1 MNYKKSLKLGWHQ
14 SASPKKLFHF
24 EDGSGQLS
32 QIKQS
37 KGSIGKSQ
45 QRVSTING
53 DVYPPIPLHICDFVR
68 ATSQVTPLTPGDPCE
83 PDSGLQHSR
92 QGWKPWLLS
101 FQGDLAF
108 VLFCAPAEQNSFRW
122 TSSRTKWNGLLPG
135 LMTLLTGAG
144 LRHWNFSFPM
154 SNISS
159 QERLSMA
166 PDIWVGLLCSGD
178 DAHSCT

>member
-37 KGSIGKSQ
+37 KGSIGIWETPTKGFNHLMGRCTPQ
-45 QRVSTING
+45 
-53 DVYPPIPLHICDFVR
+53 IPFTHLWFCSCNVT
-68 ATSQVTPLTPGDPCE
+68 TSQVTPVTPGDPCE
-83 PDSGLQHSR
+83 PDSRLQHSR

-108 VLFCAPAEQNSFRW
+108 VLFCAPAERNSFRW

-135 LMTLLTGAG
+135 LTTLLTGAG
-144 LRHWNFSFPM
+144 LRH
-154 SNISS
+154 
-159 QERLSMA
+159 
-166 PDIWVGLLCSGD
+166 
-178 DAHSCT
+178 